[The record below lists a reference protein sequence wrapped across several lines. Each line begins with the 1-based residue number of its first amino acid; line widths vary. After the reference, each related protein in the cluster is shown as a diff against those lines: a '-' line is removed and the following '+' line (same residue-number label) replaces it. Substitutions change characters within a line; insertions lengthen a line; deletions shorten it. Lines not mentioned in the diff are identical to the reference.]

1 MHRFRILCLA
11 LAACTLIA
19 GGLSA
24 QPKPAKEKSP
34 GDIAAEEFFKLRDNK
49 EAAPTPARFVEIINS
64 GLSFLAK
71 YPTHSKVSSVISSLA
86 TYGTTIRDKKLAAL
100 RASWLS
106 RLQYEI
112 LRQGGSDAL
121 SEEAKTAFKAM
132 GAAAAGAAAR
142 DNMSRE
148 TIDAYRDKIDRLAE
162 MPDPSRFLAE
172 QEKGY
177 LDMLRMLKGD
187 GAEKQAQ
194 KLRTHPDKKVA
205 GMAQDE
211 LNLMAMRKQ
220 PLELK
225 FTALDGHEVDVAQ
238 MRGKVLYFVFW
249 STTNEASTKDLA
261 ELKDFYVP
269 YQKLGVEIITVSHD
283 TDKDAVT
290 KYVKDKHWA
299 WPVLFDGQ
307 GNKGEFSAKLNAR
320 NPPASALFDQN
331 GILATTGVRSS
342 KLEAEVIKLGIKK
355 K

>member
-1 MHRFRILCLA
+1 M
-11 LAACTLIA
+11 
-19 GGLSA
+19 SA

-34 GDIAAEEFFKLRDNK
+34 GDSAAEEFFKLRDAK

-71 YPTHSKVSSVISSLA
+71 YPAHNRVNAVINSLA
-86 TYGTTIRDKKLAAL
+86 TFGQTMRDKKQAAL
-100 RASWLS
+100 RASYLS

-112 LRQGGSDAL
+112 LRQGGSDSL

-132 GAAAAGAAAR
+132 GAAAAGAAVHDAV
-142 DNMSRE
+142 SRE
-148 TIDAYRDKIDRLAE
+148 NIDAYRDKIDRLAE

-177 LDMLRMLKGD
+177 LLVLIATNAAN
-187 GAEKQAQ
+187 AEKQAQ
-194 KLRTHPDKKVA
+194 KLLTHPDKKVA
-205 GMAQDE
+205 SMAQDE

-225 FTALDGHEVDVAQ
+225 FTALDGHEVDVVQ

-249 STTNEASTKDLA
+249 STTNESSTKDLA

-283 TDKDAVT
+283 TDKDAVA
-290 KYVKDKHWA
+290 KYVKDKRWA

-307 GNKGEFSAKLNAR
+307 GSKGEFSTKLNAR
-320 NPPASALFDQN
+320 NLPASALFDQN